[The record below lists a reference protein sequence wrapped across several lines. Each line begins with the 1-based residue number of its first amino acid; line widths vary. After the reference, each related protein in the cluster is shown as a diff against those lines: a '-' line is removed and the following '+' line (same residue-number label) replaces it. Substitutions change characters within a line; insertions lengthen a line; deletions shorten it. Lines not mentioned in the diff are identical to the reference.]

1 MYHFISNWVAIHL
14 YSFLNTVKM
23 KDISIIE
30 QLKDRGISNKLLLE
44 AFQNIPKAFFLS
56 ETLPPYFYENVAV
69 EKSTDRA
76 EPRVIVVAR
85 MLEELEVKE
94 EESILI
100 IGVDSVYILAALSK
114 IYKKV
119 YAVETTQTYANWA
132 LDVLKAIDVTNV
144 HIKTGKL
151 EEGWKAKGP
160 FNAILSTSE
169 FEDIPK
175 VLMEQLNIGARLL
188 APVGSDWAHV
198 MLEIVERVS
207 ETEFVTNA
215 LRDNYFIPKPTLLP
229 EIGTEIYPE
238 KDIIDEIGISSIPFK
253 TIKKFPIDGLL
264 DRIGDARVVLIG
276 EASHGTSE
284 FYAARQEITKA
295 LIERKGFNFVCA
307 EADWSDAEQINNYVR
322 NDYKVQDWMPFA
334 RFPEWMWKNKDVL
347 NFVEW
352 LKKYNSKHQNTIGF
366 YGLDLYGLEN
376 SIDLV
381 IKYLEEVSPDLAT
394 LAKLRYSCIMPFM
407 SSPALYG
414 KLVTTDKLQSCEAE
428 ILKMLFD
435 LLKNKNKLDHSKA
448 YFYAYQNAT
457 VVVDAER
464 YYKAMYYGSAESWNL
479 RDFHMFYTLKSLL
492 SYFGE
497 DSKAI
502 VWAHNSHIG
511 NALATEMY
519 ARGEINIG
527 HLCKEHFGDKSY
539 HIGFGTHTG
548 TVAASHNWGEPMKV
562 MTVNESLENSYE
574 NLCHRTNVPNF
585 TLPLRE
591 EHSEE
596 KLRELLSTPRLERAI
611 GVVYRPDT
619 ERMSHY
625 FKTVLPSQFD
635 EYIWFNKTQAV
646 SPIETQTATS
656 KLLDMHPFGIIR

>member
-1 MYHFISNWVAIHL
+1 
-14 YSFLNTVKM
+14 M
-23 KDISIIE
+23 KDINIIE
-30 QLKDRGISNKLLLE
+30 QLKDRGISNTLLLE

-56 ETLPPYFYENVAV
+56 ETLHPNFFEDETV
-69 EKSTDRA
+69 ETSTDIA
-76 EPRVIVVAR
+76 EPRIIVVAL
-85 MLEELEVKE
+85 MLEELQIKE
-94 EESILI
+94 EENILI
-100 IGVDSVYILAALSK
+100 MGVDSVYILAVLSK
-114 IYKKV
+114 IYKNV
-119 YAVETTQTYANWA
+119 YAVETSQIYANWA
-132 LDVLKAIDVTNV
+132 LEVLKTIDVTNV

-151 EEGWKAKGP
+151 EKGWKAKAP
-160 FNAILSTSE
+160 FNAILCASE
-169 FEDIPK
+169 FEDIPDALK
-175 VLMEQLNIGARLL
+175 DQLKIEAKLL
-188 APVGSDWAHV
+188 VPLGPDWAHV
-198 MLEIVERVS
+198 ILETVERIS
-207 ETEFVTNA
+207 ETEFVTKA
-215 LRDNYFIPKPTLLP
+215 LRDNYFIPKPTLIP
-229 EIGTEIYPE
+229 EIGSEIYPE
-238 KDIIDEIGISSIPFK
+238 NDIIDEIGISSISFK
-253 TIKKFPIDGLL
+253 TLKKFPIDGLL
-264 DRIGDARVVLIG
+264 DRIGNARIVLLG

-334 RFPEWMWKNKDVL
+334 RFPEWMWKNKEVL

-352 LKKYNSKHQNTIGF
+352 LKKYNSKHDNSIGF

-381 IKYLEEVSPDLAT
+381 IKYLEGVNPDLAT

-407 SSPALYG
+407 SSPSMYG
-414 KLVTTDKLQSCEAE
+414 KLVTTNKLQSCEAE
-428 ILKMLFD
+428 VLKMLFD
-435 LLKNKNKLDHSKA
+435 LLKNKNKLNHSKA

-457 VVVDAER
+457 VIVDAER
-464 YYKAMYYGSAESWNL
+464 YYKAMFYGSSESWNL

-492 SYFGE
+492 SYFGK

-527 HLCKEHFGDKSY
+527 HFCKEHFGDKSY

-548 TVAASHNWGEPMKV
+548 TVAASNNWGEPMEV
-562 MTVNESLENSYE
+562 MTINESIENSYE
-574 NLCHRTNVPNF
+574 NLCHRTHVPNF

-591 EHSEE
+591 EYSEK

-635 EYIWFNKTQAV
+635 EYIWFNKTKAV
-646 SPIETQTATS
+646 TPIATQTETS
-656 KLLDMHPFGIIR
+656 KLLDLHPFGMLDR